1 MTFMNMIRYFFL
13 NQQFPMAITLM
24 FRMVIALTSIIVPML
39 VILMVV
45 SIDTIVIPKVF
56 NEKGKDPSTGS
67 HVGGP
72 NEGRRE
78 PNKCIKRKVKISL
91 LWWMT

>member
-1 MTFMNMIRYFFL
+1 
-13 NQQFPMAITLM
+13 
-24 FRMVIALTSIIVPML
+24 ML

-72 NEGRRE
+72 KEGRKE
-78 PNKCIKRKVKISL
+78 TKKCIKRKGNISL
-91 LWWMT
+91 FQWMT

>member
-1 MTFMNMIRYFFL
+1 MPINLMV
-13 NQQFPMAITLM
+13 PMG
-24 FRMVIALTSIIVPML
+24 IALTSIIISML

-56 NEKGKDPSTGS
+56 NEKGKDPGTGS

-72 NEGRRE
+72 KEGRRE
-78 PNKCIKRKVKISL
+78 PNK
-91 LWWMT
+91 